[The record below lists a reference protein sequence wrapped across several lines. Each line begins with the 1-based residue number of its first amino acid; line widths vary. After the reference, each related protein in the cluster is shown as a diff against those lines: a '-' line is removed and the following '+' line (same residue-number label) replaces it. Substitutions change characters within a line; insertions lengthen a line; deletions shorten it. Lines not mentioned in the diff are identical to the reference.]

1 MSEWNRA
8 AGSQFVFTRQLQPS
22 ILQPPSKPKRSP
34 FRPLAIATLAISSAL
49 IGGLIGSSALL
60 FSYLNTSQPAPVVV
74 NNAEAV
80 NWVTGAAAA
89 ASPSVVTLSVIA
101 QNGASGSGSGVILT
115 DQGHILTNAHVVTLS
130 GASNTASITV
140 RTWSGEVL
148 PARLIGT
155 DATYDLAV
163 IKIETVSN
171 LKPIV
176 FTDSLNLNV
185 GESVVAIG
193 APLGLSSSVT
203 QGIISALGR
212 TIQVASSEVDEDGGL
227 QFWTG
232 NSNAAPISLQV
243 IQTDAA
249 INPGNSGGALVN
261 ASGELIGINVAIATA
276 GGGVTGSIGVG
287 FAIPSN
293 TAFRIA
299 QEIIDTGRATH
310 GLLGALVSDNLQPN
324 SRFSTGARVAEVV
337 PGGAAEQAGMRAGD
351 VVVEFAGQPINT
363 ASELTAAVRAEP
375 AGAEIEVVV
384 RRNGERIRLQVTLG
398 DAEDL
403 NA

>member
-22 ILQPPSKPKRSP
+22 ILQPPIKPKRST

-60 FSYLNTSQPAPVVV
+60 FSYLNTTQPAPVVV
-74 NNAEAV
+74 NNTEAV

-130 GASNTASITV
+130 GASTTAAITV

-163 IKIETVSN
+163 IKIETISN

-176 FTDSLNLNV
+176 FTDSTSLNV

-261 ASGELIGINVAIATA
+261 ANGELIGINVAIATA

-310 GLLGALVSDNLQPN
+310 GLLGALVNDNLQPN
-324 SRFSTGARVAEVV
+324 SRFSTGARVVEVV

-384 RRNGERIRLQVTLG
+384 QRNGERIRLQVILG

>member
-1 MSEWNRA
+1 MSEWNRS
-8 AGSQFVFTRQLQPS
+8 AGSQFAFGRQLQPS
-22 ILQPPSKPKRSP
+22 TLQATIRPKRSI
-34 FRPLAIATLAISSAL
+34 RPLAIAALAISSAL

-74 NNAEAV
+74 NNTDAV

-115 DQGHILTNAHVVTLS
+115 EQGHILTNAHVVTLS
-130 GASNTASITV
+130 GASNTAAITV

-148 PARLIGT
+148 TARLIGT

-163 IKIETVSN
+163 IKVETLSN

-176 FTDSLNLNV
+176 FTDSSNLNV

-193 APLGLSSSVT
+193 APLGLASSVT

-276 GGGVTGSIGVG
+276 GGGVAGSIGVG

-310 GLLGALVSDNLQPN
+310 GLLGAMVGDNLQQN
-324 SRFSTGARVAEVV
+324 SRFSTGALVAEVV
-337 PGGAAEQAGMRAGD
+337 TGGAAEQAGVRAGD

-375 AGAEIEVVV
+375 AGAEIEIAVL
-384 RRNGERIRLQVTLG
+384 RNGERIRFMVTLG

-403 NA
+403 NP